1 MSESA
6 FNTFTELNTDTH
18 ALNAKNTV
26 MVDAINAALTTKG
39 HNQLILQN
47 MEGTEAFSKMKENY
61 KPLAVGVYQNIAYI
75 VSGLFDADGTFVSG
89 EIGTFPSPDWSVLNA
104 QNPVDSNYFVPI
116 KQEYSPLMNFSHSTV
131 DAILNLDTA
140 YVYNF
145 NTPEFN
151 FLAGRL
157 LEIELQPSYDDSVN
171 IIITDDYNPPRLIN
185 SRFRMHESGKKAAIA
200 DRRQKKDT
208 NTYSDARFGATR
220 LIKRSDIIPDLVF
233 KGVEPGGSHMGGGY
247 RFFFKY
253 TDSDGSLTDIIEES
267 RLVVM
272 AYDDHGATDQQ
283 NTNKKVTFELTNLD
297 TKFSG
302 VKVFFSHAS
311 GVVDT
316 STLVYEINNIYDI
329 SADTITIVIFGNEQT
344 TLIDADTLN
353 LDYSSISTVKT
364 ITQYDDRLLLG
375 NVSNNT
381 EAYDE
386 FKYLAALL
394 TIEEVTKD
402 MKIRTNDFSAK
413 GYGNPENVYKNLGYW
428 DGESYE
434 VGIVFILTEG
444 RGLTPAFPTRGI
456 DNYNSNGTYTSYYN
470 PNQFGA
476 DGFKNNTFSENRLGV
491 FRTSATRKM
500 LFSSNPS
507 AAEGTDG
514 NADSTTIKY
523 FRVDVAELLLND
535 EVQKNTTGFFFVRK
549 ERKRDCIVQGYIC
562 NTVKVPVASK
572 ISSTRYDVATTSTE
586 WDNNEQAH
594 IQDLSASIGRYF
606 NTLPLKILPA
616 PGRIWESHVDIT
628 DQSVTWNR
636 TVCTQGKVSPGVDW
650 WDAEPTAT
658 NEQYF
663 SFYAADQLAD
673 PAIMATTF
681 NSTNKG
687 IMVNRPENVV
697 KAWSY
702 VSDHNITTSTLL
714 SGNGNT
720 EIVNDGANDKHY
732 TFVFKSTTKVT
743 IHSPNP
749 NTQVFTITDAS
760 IVYDAGVAYGNKLID
775 GTLTFTIN
783 DTFLGPAALPI
794 SSGLWTITPGGNS
807 TNVDNGYF
815 PLPVIGYCNP
825 LNLAG
830 SSTQTL
836 NLNITGGGNFKSEG
850 NNIVWQGLVGQ
861 SNIALNVSKSTIQS
875 IFVSPAK
882 NTPIKQLNLRN
893 HNFNPVLITGPN
905 PDPSITTNT
914 AKIQYVGAGQQA
926 YTNNQFAA
934 SEDRNLYYAI
944 SKQANTDN
952 SSKWLNNM
960 ISTGYDNEPT
970 NTIQKAQ
977 LIMTSNTQFSEY
989 MGITMKR
996 LPVELIDPLKNDDVH
1011 VYSEQ
1016 IFATNP
1022 NGLTG
1027 TDWGDYTYQLQDTG
1041 FNLGSLANIY
1051 EDPSGV
1057 TATGTQWKSRYT
1069 NSGYTDTYFA
1079 VTKRYKWADFPTTST
1094 AIDIFDGDCY
1104 IGMVYKRIMY
1114 GLGIPGVPT
1123 ASDPSAY
1130 TDFNQST
1137 GLFPRG
1143 FVMPIVTQNNYNVN
1157 LRTFDNYL
1165 ASEKAIYGKDRSF
1178 FPVDNIDALRSSR
1191 QPESTGY
1198 NHGYDWDFSDRSYA
1212 TLNDRAPSLNIN
1224 YGNRVMVSATSVS
1237 GNFSNGY
1244 IDFSG
1249 LNFRD
1254 YNKQLGQITRLIS
1267 HNNTVYCIFEQGVG
1281 VLPINQRTMVSQ
1293 AQGGVFLDNASVL
1306 APKMQIVSTE
1316 YGSDQQFSIIKTDQ
1330 AVYGCDLKK
1339 NKIWRVG
1346 GASDSG
1352 FSLDLISDFAVQSV
1366 LIKFKERII
1375 ASNANNF
1382 VKANYDRE
1390 RNHVIFS
1397 YMNEENGNYTTDYL
1411 SPDPSKVVY
1420 VEPGNG
1426 TTKGTETLTGS
1437 ELEGGSFFEKIRDT
1451 QSEAAKYLD
1460 DTVTPQRD
1468 NPESFTDGGRVP
1480 AYYEKEINEVV
1491 LTPVPQ
1497 NPWENGTY
1505 EDPSL
1510 IKTPFNNYIRSTN
1523 NVGSIYWNETIQK
1536 WVSKLSWTP
1545 IWMFNIENNLY
1556 SFDATA
1562 EYNAVTQ
1569 TGSHT
1574 IWKHFSDK
1582 VPYSHF
1588 YGYQDKFIFEFV
1600 LVDKSTVQKILNNL
1614 MLISNRTFPSKISYT
1629 LLENDVDYDSLA
1641 DANHSYEELM
1651 KQRHERAVAIN
1662 PVTTNWATS
1671 KAVLV
1676 GTLPN
1681 IYIQIQDL
1689 SLDESNRLQGGT
1701 FVYGNKIYRIGQT
1714 YSPNMAAG
1722 PFYNELLDQ
1731 NDINITAVPTVILDA
1746 NGNPIPLL
1754 SVVDFGIIK
1763 QNMEYIEDHLYTE
1776 VGKGSRVVTEKDANG
1791 NITATRLEDMGYVR
1805 DKAIKIKITYEGYEY
1820 VNVQA
1825 VISSFVYSFN

>member
-104 QNPVDSNYFVPI
+104 QNPVDSNYFAPI
-116 KQEYSPLMNFSHSTV
+116 KQEYSPLMNFSHSTN
-131 DAILNLDTA
+131 DTILNSDTA
-140 YVYNF
+140 YIYNF
-145 NTPEFN
+145 NTPKFN

-185 SRFRMHESGKKAAIA
+185 SRFRMHESGKKAALA

-220 LIKRSDIIPDLVF
+220 LIKRSDIIPNLTF
-233 KGVEPGGSHMGGGY
+233 MGVEPGGSHMGGGY

-283 NTNKKVTFELTNLD
+283 NTNKKVTFKLGNLD

-311 GVVDT
+311 GAVDT

-329 SADTITIVIFGNEQT
+329 TTDEITIVIFGNEQT
-344 TLIDADTLN
+344 TLINADTLN

-381 EAYDE
+381 ESYDE
-386 FKYLAALL
+386 FRDIAALL
-394 TIEEVTKD
+394 TIEEVTRP
-402 MKIRTNDFSAK
+402 MLIRKNDFSAK
-413 GYGNPENVYKNLGYW
+413 GYGDPKKVYEELGYW

-444 RGLTPAFPTRGI
+444 RGLTPAFPTRGV
-456 DNYNSNGTYTSYYN
+456 DNYNGNGIYTSYYD
-470 PNQFGA
+470 PNQFSA
-476 DGFKNNTFSENRLGV
+476 DGFKGSSTSENRLGV
-491 FRTSATRKM
+491 FRTSATREM

-507 AAEGTDG
+507 AIEGTDG

-523 FRVDVAELLLND
+523 FRVDVAELLLNE

-572 ISSTRYDVATTSTE
+572 ISGTRYDVTTTHTE
-586 WDNNEQAH
+586 WESDQAH
-594 IQDLSASIGRYF
+594 IQDLSVSIGRG
-606 NTLPLKILPA
+606 NDDNIPLKILPA
-616 PGRIWESHVDIT
+616 PGRIWESHIDVV
-628 DQSVTWNR
+628 DQSLSWNR
-636 TVCTQGKVSPGVDW
+636 TVCAQGKVYPGVDW
-650 WDAEPTAT
+650 WDAQSTST
-658 NEQYF
+658 TEQYF

-702 VSDHNITTSTLL
+702 ICDHQSNYNPGGGFSMNGIADILGEDTTSG
-714 SGNGNT
+714 SPA
-720 EIVNDGANDKHY
+720 VNHGMLYLGFSDATVAVTQLPNSVQ
-732 TFVFKSTTKVT
+732 TIKVT
-743 IHSPNP
+743 NARVKYKRGTFSGEETKIISFEFQV
-749 NTQVFTITDAS
+749 NTS
-760 IVYDAGVAYGNKLID
+760 
-775 GTLTFTIN
+775 
-783 DTFLGPAALPI
+783 
-794 SSGLWTITPGGNS
+794 
-807 TNVDNGYF
+807 NV
-815 PLPVIGYCNP
+815 V
-825 LNLAG
+825 LAG
-830 SSTQTL
+830 SLKILSASSELQNFTL
-836 NLNITGGGNFKSEG
+836 ISGSWPYMLSSSAGSYSLNFYFIAKGSLISVVHSGTISSFGGFVYVDAS
-850 NNIVWQGLVGQ
+850 
-861 SNIALNVSKSTIQS
+861 VSSS
-875 IFVSPAK
+875 AG
-882 NTPIKQLNLRN
+882 TPIKQLNLRN
-893 HNFNPVLITGPN
+893 HNFDPILITGTDPN
-905 PDPSITTNT
+905 TNTIINT

-926 YTNNQFAA
+926 FTNNQFAA
-934 SEDRNLYYAI
+934 SEDRNLYYVI
-944 SKQANTDN
+944 SNQADANNN
-952 SSKWLNNM
+952 SIWNPDWL
-960 ISTGYDNEPT
+960 IATGYDVEPA
-970 NTIQKAQ
+970 NTGRKAQ
-977 LIMTSNTQFSEY
+977 VIITSNTQFSEY
-989 MGITMKR
+989 MGISMKR
-996 LPVELIDPLKNDDVH
+996 LPAELIDPLKNDDIH
-1011 VYSEQ
+1011 VYSES
-1016 IFATNP
+1016 IFATNSK
-1022 NGLTG
+1022 GLTG
-1027 TDWGDYTYQLQDTG
+1027 TDLGDYTYQLQDAG

-1057 TATGTQWKSRYT
+1057 TKPGAQWKNRYT

-1079 VTKRYKWADFPTTST
+1079 VTKRYKWDDFPTTST

-1104 IGMVYKRIMY
+1104 IGMVYKRIMS

-1130 TDFNQST
+1130 VDFNQNC
-1137 GLFPRG
+1137 GLYPRG

-1165 ASEKAIYGKDRSF
+1165 ASEKTIYGKDRSF

-1212 TLNDRAPSLNIN
+1212 SLNDRAPSLNIN

-1267 HNNTVYCIFEQGVG
+1267 HNNNVYCIFEQGVG

-1346 GASDSG
+1346 GTSDSG
-1352 FSLDLISDFAVQSV
+1352 FSLDLISDFAIQSV
-1366 LIKFKERII
+1366 LVKFKERII
-1375 ASNANNF
+1375 ASTANNF

-1420 VEPGNG
+1420 VDPGNG
-1426 TTKGTETLTGS
+1426 TNKGTGTLIDS
-1437 ELEGGSFFEKIRDT
+1437 NLEGGSSFETLRDNQT
-1451 QSEAAKYLD
+1451 EVAKYLD
-1460 DTVTPQRD
+1460 DAVTPQRD
-1468 NPESFTDGGRVP
+1468 NPETFIDGGRIP
-1480 AYYEKEINEVV
+1480 TYYEKEINEVV

-1510 IKTPFNNYIRSTN
+1510 IKTPFNNYIRSAN

-1562 EYNAVTQ
+1562 EYNTATQ

-1600 LVDKSTVQKILNNL
+1600 LVDKSTVQKVLNNL
-1614 MLISNRTFPSKISYT
+1614 MLISNRAFPSKISYT

-1671 KAVLV
+1671 KAVIV

-1681 IYIQIQDL
+1681 VYIQIQDL

-1701 FVYGNKIYRIGQT
+1701 FVYGNKIYRIGKT